1 MLNPILTAHGFGKG
15 GGGIEY
21 KKVSTATALR
31 DKQGVIADTSGGTF
45 VVSLPNS
52 PREGTQC
59 SIVDGGDWSAN
70 PLTVDP
76 VGAAIEGQPAGETL
90 TLDIGSIEAQ
100 FVYTGT
106 KWKVFVKLV
115 SPSGN
120 VVTTNGV
127 QRLSNKT
134 LETTNV
140 DGDLSF
146 TGQGRRIF
154 GDFSNATITYR
165 TAFQTSTPNGQ
176 TSVGLM
182 PNGTGNF
189 SQLALYNSSDI
200 NNSSLFDFLVNNSF
214 ARFRSL
220 GVGTGVAVP
229 MTFVVGTGEH
239 LRLDSN
245 GNASMSAP
253 AGPLSTASGRV
264 YLSLRGKGTTGQDSS
279 GNIQFQSNSAGANLP
294 NIGNIEW
301 CLPDNTSST
310 TTRVAYITVAGVGS
324 AANNRGAVMS
334 FGTKADGVAGGGN
347 GVLTIDENGHTKPGA
362 NNAYDLGSTTLR
374 WRNIYTQD
382 LHLSN
387 GIGDY
392 TMIEGEEDLFLV
404 NNKNGKHY
412 KFALIDV
419 DPSEVPP
426 KSEAAN
432 GS

>member
-21 KKVSTATALR
+21 KKVTTATALR

-120 VVTTNGV
+120 VVSTNGV

-134 LETTNV
+134 LEATTM
-140 DGDLSF
+140 DGTLTF
-146 TGQGRRIF
+146 AGLGRRF
-154 GDFSNATITYR
+154 LADFSNATHALR
-165 TAFQTSTPNGQ
+165 MLFQTTSSNNNTILGVIPNGSARKTQ
-176 TSVGLM
+176 I
-182 PNGTGNF
+182 NF
-189 SQLALYNSSDI
+189 YNSSDPDNASVGMI
-200 NNSSLFDFLVNNSF
+200 HVSDAEVS
-214 ARFRSL
+214 FRSAKT
-220 GVGTGVAVP
+220 GTADYLP
-229 MTFVVGTGEH
+229 MTWRNSDIEYMRLNTNGTFSLGRNFTGNVDTV
-239 LRLDSN
+239 LRLEETTHATSKRSAMTFGGSN
-245 GNASMSAP
+245 WV
-253 AGPLSTASGRV
+253 L
-264 YLSLRGKGTTGQDSS
+264 GQDS
-279 GNIQFQSNSAGANLP
+279 
-294 NIGNIEW
+294 
-301 CLPDNTSST
+301 
-310 TTRVAYITVAGVGS
+310 
-324 AANNRGAVMS
+324 AANGTRDFFLYSGALSSLPLVVN
-334 FGTKADGVAGGGN
+334 AA
-347 GVLTIDENGHTKPGA
+347 GHTCPGVT
-362 NNAYDLGSTTLR
+362 NAFDLGSTTLR

-412 KFALIDV
+412 KFALIQV
-419 DPSEVPP
+419 DPSIVPA
-426 KSEAAN
+426 KSEAAD

>member
-21 KKVSTATALR
+21 KKVTTATALR

-106 KWKVFVKLV
+106 KWKVFVKVV

-120 VVTTNGV
+120 VVSTNGV

-134 LETTNV
+134 LEATTM
-140 DGDLSF
+140 DGTLTF
-146 TGQGRRIF
+146 AGLGRRF
-154 GDFSNATITYR
+154 LADFSNATQALR
-165 TAFQTSTPNGQ
+165 MLFQTTSSNNDTILGVVPNGSARNTQ
-176 TSVGLM
+176 I
-182 PNGTGNF
+182 NF
-189 SQLALYNSSDI
+189 YNSSDPDNASVGMI
-200 NNSSLFDFLVNNSF
+200 HVSDAEVSFRVAKTGTANYLPMTWRNSDIEFMRLNTNGTL
-214 ARFRSL
+214 SL
-220 GVGTGVAVP
+220 GRNFTGNVDTVLRLEETAHATSKRSA
-229 MTFVVGTGEH
+229 MTFGG
-239 LRLDSN
+239 SN
-245 GNASMSAP
+245 WV
-253 AGPLSTASGRV
+253 L
-264 YLSLRGKGTTGQDSS
+264 GQDS
-279 GNIQFQSNSAGANLP
+279 AAN
-294 NIGNIEW
+294 G
-301 CLPDNTSST
+301 
-310 TTRVAYITVAGVGS
+310 TRDFFLYS
-324 AANNRGAVMS
+324 AALSSLPLVVNA
-334 FGTKADGVAGGGN
+334 A
-347 GVLTIDENGHTKPGA
+347 GHTCPGVS
-362 NNAYDLGSTTLR
+362 NTFDLGSTTLR

-412 KFALIDV
+412 KFALIQV
-419 DPSEVPP
+419 DPSIVPA
-426 KSEAAN
+426 KSEAAD

>member
-21 KKVSTATALR
+21 KKVTTPTALR

-120 VVTTNGV
+120 VVSTNGV

-134 LETTNV
+134 LEATTM
-140 DGDLSF
+140 DGTLTF
-146 TGQGRRIF
+146 AGLGRRILA
-154 GDFSNATITYR
+154 DFSNATHALR
-165 TAFQTSTPNGQ
+165 TLFQSSTANSP
-176 TSVGLM
+176 TVVGFM
-182 PNGTGNF
+182 PNGTSKIG
-189 SQLALYNSSDI
+189 QLNVYNSSDPDNSTVGMI
-200 NNSSLFDFLVNNSF
+200 HVNESEISFRVTKTGTANYLPMTWWNNGLEFMRLGTGGTL
-214 ARFRSL
+214 SL
-220 GVGTGVAVP
+220 GRNFTGNDDTVLRLEETTHATSKRSA
-229 MTFVVGTGEH
+229 MTFGSSWV
-239 LRLDSN
+239 L
-245 GNASMSAP
+245 
-253 AGPLSTASGRV
+253 
-264 YLSLRGKGTTGQDSS
+264 GQDSS
-279 GNIQFQSNSAGANLP
+279 ANGTKDFFL
-294 NIGNIEW
+294 
-301 CLPDNTSST
+301 
-310 TTRVAYITVAGVGS
+310 YS
-324 AANNRGAVMS
+324 AALSSLPLVVTA
-334 FGTKADGVAGGGN
+334 A
-347 GVLTIDENGHTKPGA
+347 GHTCPGVT
-362 NNAYDLGSTTLR
+362 NAFDLGSTTLR

-412 KFALIDV
+412 KFALIQV
-419 DPSEVPP
+419 DPSIVPA
-426 KSEAAN
+426 KSEAAD

>member
-59 SIVDGGDWSAN
+59 SIADGGNWSTN

-76 VGAAIEGQPAGETL
+76 VGAAIENQAAGETL

-106 KWKVFVKLV
+106 KWKVFVKVV
-115 SPSGN
+115 SSSGG
-120 VVTTNGV
+120 VVTTEAV
-127 QRLSNKT
+127 QTINNKT
-134 LETTNV
+134 LGTTSVAGNM
-140 DGDLSF
+140 SF
-146 TGQGRRIF
+146 TGTGRRIL
-154 GDFSNATITYR
+154 GDFTNAVHALR
-165 TAFQTSTPNGQ
+165 TMFQTSTANSNTIVGVLPSGTAQTAQFNLYNNSDPNNASVAVMLTLSDSVSFRSTQ
-176 TSVGLM
+176 T
-182 PNGTGNF
+182 GTG
-189 SQLALYNSSDI
+189 QHLPMTWW
-200 NNSSLFDFLVNNSF
+200 VNNTE
-214 ARFRSL
+214 AMSL
-220 GVGTGVAVP
+220 GVNNVLLVGKNRTDQYGPSLVLNESGHATSRRATVDFGTGWA
-229 MTFVVGTGEH
+229 
-239 LRLDSN
+239 L
-245 GNASMSAP
+245 
-253 AGPLSTASGRV
+253 
-264 YLSLRGKGTTGQDSS
+264 GQDGS
-279 GNIQFQSNSAGANLP
+279 GN
-294 NIGNIEW
+294 
-301 CLPDNTSST
+301 
-310 TTRVAYITVAGVGS
+310 
-324 AANNRGAVMS
+324 
-334 FGTKADGVAGGGN
+334 GTKDFFLYSKALALAPIVVTTAGH
-347 GVLTIDENGHTKPGA
+347 VTPGA
-362 NNAYDLGSTTLR
+362 TNTFDLGSTTAR

-412 KFALIDV
+412 KFALIQV
-419 DPSEVPP
+419 DPSIVPA
-426 KSEAAN
+426 KSEAAD

>member
-120 VVTTNGV
+120 VVSTNGV

-134 LETTNV
+134 LEATTM
-140 DGDLSF
+140 DGTLTF
-146 TGQGRRIF
+146 AGLGRRILA
-154 GDFSNATITYR
+154 DFSNATHALR
-165 TAFQTSTPNGQ
+165 TLFQSSTANSP
-176 TSVGLM
+176 TVVGFM
-182 PNGTGNF
+182 PNGTSKIG
-189 SQLALYNSSDI
+189 QLNVYNSSDPDNSTVGLLHVSETEVSFRCTKTGTANYLPMTWW
-200 NNSSLFDFLVNNSF
+200 NNNLEFMRLGTNGTL
-214 ARFRSL
+214 SL
-220 GVGTGVAVP
+220 GRNFTGNVDTVLRIEETTHATSKRAA
-229 MTFVVGTGEH
+229 MTFGSSWV
-239 LRLDSN
+239 L
-245 GNASMSAP
+245 
-253 AGPLSTASGRV
+253 
-264 YLSLRGKGTTGQDSS
+264 GQDS
-279 GNIQFQSNSAGANLP
+279 AANGTKDFFL
-294 NIGNIEW
+294 
-301 CLPDNTSST
+301 
-310 TTRVAYITVAGVGS
+310 YS
-324 AANNRGAVMS
+324 AALSSLPLVVSA
-334 FGTKADGVAGGGN
+334 A
-347 GVLTIDENGHTKPGA
+347 GHTCPGVT
-362 NNAYDLGSTTLR
+362 NAYDLGSTTLR

>member
-106 KWKVFVKLV
+106 KWKVFVKVV

-120 VVTTNGV
+120 VVSTNGV

-146 TGQGRRIF
+146 TGQGR
-154 GDFSNATITYR
+154 
-165 TAFQTSTPNGQ
+165 
-176 TSVGLM
+176 
-182 PNGTGNF
+182 
-189 SQLALYNSSDI
+189 
-200 NNSSLFDFLVNNSF
+200 
-214 ARFRSL
+214 
-220 GVGTGVAVP
+220 
-229 MTFVVGTGEH
+229 H
-239 LRLDSN
+239 
-245 GNASMSAP
+245 
-253 AGPLSTASGRV
+253 
-264 YLSLRGKGTTGQDSS
+264 
-279 GNIQFQSNSAGANLP
+279 LP

-310 TTRVAYITVAGVGS
+310 TTRVAYITVAGAGS
-324 AANNRGAVMS
+324 AANNRGAAMF
-334 FGTKADGVAGGGN
+334 FGTKVDGVAGGGN
-347 GVLTIDENGHTKPGA
+347 TVLTIDENGHTKPGA

-412 KFALIDV
+412 KFALIQV
-419 DPSEVPP
+419 DPSIVPA
-426 KSEAAN
+426 KSEAAD